1 MWELRKVPLLK
12 FGQKAE
18 GSGWEATSMRWH
30 IKDALA
36 SEFVYLELII
46 MMMVTTMIT
55 VNTESMPV
63 TGTVLSA
70 LQLIVLES
78 SQ

>member
-1 MWELRKVPLLK
+1 M
-12 FGQKAE
+12 GC
-18 GSGWEATSMRWH
+18 H

-55 VNTESMPV
+55 ANTGSMPV

>member
-1 MWELRKVPLLK
+1 MLK

>member
-18 GSGWEATSMRWH
+18 GSGWEATSMGCH

-46 MMMVTTMIT
+46 MMMVTTRM
-55 VNTESMPV
+55 SAPV
-63 TGTVLSA
+63 GLWPSVRMARPIS
-70 LQLIVLES
+70 
-78 SQ
+78 

>member
-1 MWELRKVPLLK
+1 MLK

-18 GSGWEATSMRWH
+18 GSGWEATSMRCH

>member
-1 MWELRKVPLLK
+1 MLK

-18 GSGWEATSMRWH
+18 RSGWEATSMRCH